1 MPCPK
6 MLRVKE
12 LGNIILFHVHIDWK
26 EEPKKL
32 VVSMFCPPSAVGRWK
47 GNHFFTT
54 HTSKAHNI
62 AIKV

>member
-12 LGNIILFHVHIDWK
+12 VGNILFHVHIDWK
-26 EEPKKL
+26 ELKEL

-47 GNHFFTT
+47 RNHFTIHT
-54 HTSKAHNI
+54 HTHTHTRLRT
-62 AIKV
+62 

>member
-26 EEPKKL
+26 EPKKL
-32 VVSMFCPPSAVGRWK
+32 VVSMFFVHLQQWEDGKEITSL
-47 GNHFFTT
+47 
-54 HTSKAHNI
+54 HTPKAQNI